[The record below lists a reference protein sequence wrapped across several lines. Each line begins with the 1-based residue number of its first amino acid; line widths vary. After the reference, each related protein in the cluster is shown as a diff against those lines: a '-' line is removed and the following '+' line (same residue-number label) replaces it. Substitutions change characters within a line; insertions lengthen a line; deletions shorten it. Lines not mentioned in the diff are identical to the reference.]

1 MKISVV
7 IPNFNGKVLLEKNL
21 PILFKSVDNFKN
33 NICEVIIV
41 DNGSTDGSVSY
52 LKSNFSAKCK
62 IIKLSKNRGLCAA
75 VNIGVRSTRGDL
87 ILLLSNDMV
96 VKENF
101 LENIKELLNDPK
113 VFALTLSEN
122 RNKMLFNDGI
132 VDIYSVPSKKIK
144 SDQTF
149 YLSDEAVLFK
159 KTIWQELGG
168 FDEKLLSP
176 SSWENIDLCYRASK
190 RGYSVLS
197 GGEGKTVS
205 KRKHISKIEERNKLL
220 VIWKNIHSK
229 PLITKHINYLIRTI
243 LKKPSYLIILIMAFS
258 RFPQLLKSRKK
269 EIKES
274 KVSDEAVFQK
284 YS

>member
-1 MKISVV
+1 MKISIV
-7 IPNFNGKVLLEKNL
+7 IPNFNGKVLLEKKL
-21 PILFKSVDNFKN
+21 PFLFKAVDNSKN
-33 NICEVIIV
+33 NIFEVVIV
-41 DNGSTDGSVSY
+41 DNGSTDGSISF
-52 LKSNFSAKCK
+52 LRSNFHGKFK
-62 IIKLSKNRGLCAA
+62 LIKLSKNRGLCTA

-87 ILLLSNDMV
+87 ILLLSDDMS

-101 LENIKELLNDPK
+101 LEKIKDLFDDSK
-113 VFALTLSEN
+113 VFAVTLSEN
-122 RNKMLFNDGI
+122 RNNVLLNDGMME
-132 VDIYSVPSKKIK
+132 IYSTPSKNVK

-176 SSWENIDLCYRASK
+176 FSWENIDLCYRASK

-197 GGEGKTVS
+197 SGEGKIFS
-205 KRKHISKIEERNKLL
+205 KQKHISKIEERNKLL

-229 PLITKHINYLIRTI
+229 PLITKHLNYLIRTI
-243 LKKPSYLIILIMAFS
+243 LKKPSYIIILIMALF
-258 RFPQLLKSRKK
+258 RFPQLIKSRKK

-284 YS
+284 FI